1 VKKSNAEEEMNWR
14 GEETKKIKRTNFVQI
29 KWRTEKMTCY

>member
-14 GEETKKIKRTNFVQI
+14 GEETKKKIKDKLCANGEH
-29 KWRTEKMTCY
+29 KKMPCY